1 MIKKRL
7 AYCKKIRHWMEKQW
21 RKVVYLDES
30 TFRLLNSRGAK
41 VSMPS
46 SVSQQQAMLHNSDS
60 KTFERAMVWDCF
72 NSRRGRGGTYFFPKN
87 TTMNGGRYNKA
98 LENHQLPF
106 MQIHRASGSC
116 RTLLSATSRK
126 WSWGAEGDGKG
137 VQGYVR
143 SRNSPNLNLMKT
155 AGGT

>member
-1 MIKKRL
+1 
-7 AYCKKIRHWMEKQW
+7 MEKQW
-21 RKVVYLDES
+21 RKVVYSDES

-41 VSMPS
+41 VSRPS
-46 SVSQQQAMLHNSDS
+46 SVSQYKQCYTILTVKHLA
-60 KTFERAMVWDCF
+60 RATVWDCF
-72 NSRRGRGGTYFFPKN
+72 NSRRGRGGSYFFPKY

-137 VQGYVR
+137 VQGYVQY
-143 SRNSPNLNLMKT
+143 RNSPNLNLMKT
-155 AGGT
+155 AGGTLSIS